1 MDGARQ
7 GLFSPTNADG
17 LGPAAAAA
25 AATPTTSRSRGS
37 LSSKL
42 SMAPDDAFAREPE
55 CGVCTKSFN
64 ILRRRHHCRSCHIAV
79 CKDCGRKAIDRKK
92 TERSRPQWYCLGCL
106 DEDATLEI
114 TGSRPTVSKRRS
126 FSSTSS
132 FAPNSQPQVTN
143 LASTAK
149 FCIECGYELPPRVK
163 FCIECGTSVRQ
174 QLMSP
179 VSVDGVTTDG
189 DRANRGFRDS
199 LGTNLMVI
207 DENSGSPTEP
217 TDGSEDD
224 TPADQEPDED
234 ASIEKKVEVETPEG
248 DEDAAAKAKE
258 YEELVARLQAEN
270 EKLRTRVEKFK
281 RKISEAERRRL
292 EREEEHARAVSEAT
306 AAAAAAA
313 TAAAGAQT
321 NSHSMAEPVAQTAS
335 ASETVAETAPTS
347 NGTGVAAKDH
357 PDYLK
362 FFKLLKMGLPAEQV
376 KMKMQASGVDP
387 SVLDDPDAI
396 IGGAAPVS
404 DSASAPAPASGSISV
419 KDDEQYAKFFKLLKM
434 GMPSEQVKLKMS
446 ASGLNPDLLDTP
458 DAPMPGSSAAAPAA
472 SSNQVMTVKEDPA
485 YEKFFKL
492 VKMGM
497 PSEQV
502 KLKMSA
508 AGLNGDLLDTP
519 DAPSPNQKA
528 GSSERGGLLAGLPP
542 PKEAVKVDPSA
553 LQASLASKLVKP
565 VPKKPEEPQ
574 LPKKETVKPNVELRP
589 LFWTRVPVNV
599 VSSTVWMKL
608 DDSHAELDVEEMEW
622 MFRKNPVDASK
633 KLDEKKKEAE
643 KVPAQPK
650 EVLLFD
656 PKRQQNVSIAIA
668 RFKMSS
674 EDIKNAIYA
683 LDGQKLGSEVL
694 NVLISIS
701 PTLEEIDLLKNY
713 DGDVKLLGNVERF
726 FLDLLTIPRYTQRI
740 KCFRYKLQFENRI
753 LETQAQL
760 DTLVAATDQV
770 TESDKFRRVLE
781 NILAIGNYLNGS
793 TPRGGAY
800 GFKLDTL
807 MKLHTLKSV
816 DPRVTLMHF
825 LLRQLEEKSPDVITF
840 AGEVPHIVE
849 AKRLSLDQLRADL
862 SSYNTELAMLKGQV
876 RASKNDHIEGDKFY
890 EVMTPFA
897 KDAEEVLEE
906 LGRDFNG
913 LETSYQELV
922 SSFGE
927 DPRKVGPMEFFTIL
941 DEFVTEFK
949 KAYRQNQTKEYQAIY
964 EEAAAARAAAE
975 AAKAERLKQEAE
987 ERQRLEE
994 ERQQNSEETK
1004 AIYAE
1009 IMSIITTWAGKHSP
1023 GNEDAVMDVFKDV
1036 SRKYGMEEMTA
1047 DEFCDQVRQCVGSK
1061 CASKIIPNSAKLL
1074 SDEEKQNSLLEAFAR
1089 FKEQVKK
1096 EKESKKQQRNSLVSP
1111 PSEGRERAGSSS
1123 AGRRRNKV
1131 VIPLPIKDIE
1141 PVVGE
1146 EAQLLHKSILE
1157 SVLAAFGGDSKKMK
1171 SFTSHTRKYGNE
1183 QITAHEFYQYLMDSF
1198 DPDFVGRLVPDLARL
1213 LQDSEKRHAL
1223 IRALCES
1230 APGWAKFAGL

>member
-1 MDGARQ
+1 MEGVRQ

-25 AATPTTSRSRGS
+25 AATPSRPRSS

-42 SMAPDDAFAREPE
+42 SMAPEDAFAREPE
-55 CGVCTKSFN
+55 CGVCSKSFN

-79 CKDCGRKAIDRKK
+79 CKECGRKAIDRKK
-92 TERSRPQWYCLGCL
+92 PERTRPQWYCMGCL

-114 TGSRPTVSKRRS
+114 TGSRPSVSKRRS
-126 FSSTSS
+126 FSASSSS
-132 FAPNSQPQVTN
+132 FAPSGPQVTS

-149 FCIECGYELPPRVK
+149 FCIECGNELPPRVK

-179 VSVDGVTTDG
+179 VSVDGVG
-189 DRANRGFRDS
+189 AGEADRGPRSQFRDS

-224 TPADQEPDED
+224 APTEED
-234 ASIEKKVEVETPEG
+234 AGEEPVDEMKKEMPEG
-248 DEDAAAKAKE
+248 DENTAAKTKE
-258 YEELVARLQAEN
+258 YEELVAQLQAEN
-270 EKLRTRVEKFK
+270 DKLRQRVEKFK

-292 EREEEHARAVSEAT
+292 EREEEHARAVSEAS

-313 TAAAGAQT
+313 TAAAEAQ
-321 NSHSMAEPVAQTAS
+321 
-335 ASETVAETAPTS
+335 TS
-347 NGTGVAAKDH
+347 NGNHPESAPQVAAATSPTAAPSSSGSGVAAKDH

-362 FFKLLKMGLPAEQV
+362 YFKLLSMGLPAEQV
-376 KMKMQASGVDP
+376 KMKMEAAGVDP
-387 SVLDDPDAI
+387 TVLDDPDAI
-396 IGGAAPVS
+396 IGGATP
-404 DSASAPAPASGSISV
+404 SAESTPSGPAGGALV
-419 KDDEQYAKFFKLLKM
+419 KDDEQYAKFFKLMKM
-434 GMPSEQVKLKMS
+434 GMPAEQIKLKMS

-458 DAPMPGSSAAAPAA
+458 DAPMPGSGSAAPQA
-472 SSNQVMTVKEDPA
+472 SSSQVTTVQEDPA

-497 PSEQV
+497 PPEQV
-502 KLKMSA
+502 KMKMSA
-508 AGLNGDLLDTP
+508 AGLNADLLDTP
-519 DAPSPNQKA
+519 DAPSPNQKTT
-528 GSSERGGLLAGLPP
+528 GGTGGGLLAGLPP

-553 LQASLASKLVKP
+553 LQASLTSKLTKKT
-565 VPKKPEEPQ
+565 VPKKSEEPA

-608 DDSHAELDVEEMEW
+608 NDSHAELDVDEMEW
-622 MFRKNPVDASK
+622 MFRKNPADAAK
-633 KLDEKKKEAE
+633 KEEKKKEE
-643 KVPAQPK
+643 KVPTQPK

-713 DGDVKLLGNVERF
+713 DGDEKLLGNVEKF

-770 TESDKFRRVLE
+770 SESDKFRRVLE

-807 MKLHTLKSV
+807 TKLHALKSI

-825 LLRQLEEKSPDVITF
+825 LLHQLEEKDPDVITF

-876 RASKNDHIEGDKFY
+876 RASKNDNIENDKFY
-890 EVMTPFA
+890 EVMSPFA

-913 LETSYQELV
+913 LETSYHELV
-922 SSFGE
+922 TSFGE
-927 DPRKVGPMEFFTIL
+927 DPRKVGPMEFFTIM

-975 AAKAERLKQEAE
+975 AEKAERLKREAE
-987 ERQRLEE
+987 ERQRQEE
-994 ERQQNSEETK
+994 ERQQNSQETK

-1023 GNEDAVMDVFKDV
+1023 GNEDAVIEQFKET
-1036 SRKYGMEEMTA
+1036 SRRFGLDEISA

-1061 CASKIIPNSAKLL
+1061 TAGKVIPNSAKLL
-1074 SDEEKQNSLLEAFAR
+1074 SDEAKCSALLEAFAR

-1096 EKESKKQQRNSLVSP
+1096 EKESKKQRNSLVSP
-1111 PSEGRERAGSSS
+1111 PSEGRDRSAS

-1131 VIPLPIKDIE
+1131 AMPIKDIE

-1157 SVLAAFGGDSKKMK
+1157 SVLQAFGGDPKKMK

-1183 QITAHEFYQYLMDSF
+1183 QITAHEFYQYLTASF

-1223 IRALCES
+1223 IIALCES

>member
-1 MDGARQ
+1 MDR

-17 LGPAAAAA
+17 LGPVAAAA
-25 AATPTTSRSRGS
+25 AATPTTSRSRASLGS
-37 LSSKL
+37 RL
-42 SMAPDDAFAREPE
+42 SMAPDDVFAREPE

-92 TERSRPQWYCLGCL
+92 PERTRPQWYCMDCL
-106 DEDATLEI
+106 DDDATLEI

-126 FSSTSS
+126 FSSSSS
-132 FAPNSQPQVTN
+132 FAPSNTPQVTN
-143 LASTAK
+143 LTSTAK

-179 VSVDGVTTDG
+179 VSVDGVGTEV
-189 DRANRGFRDS
+189 DRGNRGFRDS
-199 LGTNLMVI
+199 LGSNLMVI

-224 TPADQEPDED
+224 APVEQEPED
-234 ASIEKKVEVETPEG
+234 TASVEKKVEVETPET
-248 DEDAAAKAKE
+248 DDDAAAKANE
-258 YEELVARLQAEN
+258 FEELVAQLQAEN
-270 EKLRTRVEKFK
+270 EKLRNRVEKFK
-281 RKISEAERRRL
+281 RKVSEAERRRL

-313 TAAAGAQT
+313 TAAAEAQANT
-321 NSHSMAEPVAQTAS
+321 RTVSEPAAQAAS
-335 ASETVAETAPTS
+335 PVSSAETAPTS
-347 NGTGVAAKDH
+347 NGTGVTAKDH
-357 PDYLK
+357 PDYMK
-362 FFKLLKMGLPAEQV
+362 FFKLLTMGLPAEQV
-376 KMKMQASGVDP
+376 KMKMEASGVDP
-387 SVLDDPDAI
+387 SILDGPDAI
-396 IGGAAPVS
+396 IGGAAPS
-404 DSASAPAPASGSISV
+404 ANSASTVGGTLV

-434 GMPSEQVKLKMS
+434 GMPSEQIKLKMS

-458 DAPMPGSSAAAPAA
+458 DAPMPGTGGATAPATA
-472 SSNQVMTVKEDPA
+472 SNQVMTVKEDPA

-492 VKMGM
+492 MKMGM
-497 PSEQV
+497 PAEQV
-502 KLKMSA
+502 KMKMSA

-528 GSSERGGLLAGLPP
+528 GTSSGGLLAGLPP

-553 LQASLASKLVKP
+553 LQASLASKLNTKP
-565 VPKKPEEPQ
+565 APKKPEEPQ

-608 DDSHAELDVEEMEW
+608 NDSHAELDVEEMEW

-683 LDGQKLGSEVL
+683 LDGQTLGSEVL

-701 PTLEEIDLLKNY
+701 PTLEEIDMLKNY
-713 DGDVKLLGNVERF
+713 DGDVKLLGNVEKF

-781 NILAIGNYLNGS
+781 HILAIGNYLNGS

-825 LLRQLEEKSPDVITF
+825 LLRQLEEKAPDVITF

-975 AAKAERLKQEAE
+975 AEKAERLKREAE
-987 ERQRLEE
+987 ERQRQEE
-994 ERQQNSEETK
+994 ERQQNSQETK

-1009 IMSIITTWAGKHSP
+1009 IMSIITAWAGKHSP
-1023 GNEDAVMDVFKDV
+1023 GNEEAVIEQFKDT
-1036 SRKYGMEEMTA
+1036 SRKLGMDEITA
-1047 DEFCDQVRQCVGSK
+1047 DEFCDQVRLCVGSK
-1061 CASKIIPNSAKLL
+1061 CASKIIPNSAKLV
-1074 SDEEKQNSLLEAFAR
+1074 SGEEKQNGLLEAFAR

-1131 VIPLPIKDIE
+1131 VVPLPIKDIE

-1157 SVLAAFGGDSKKMK
+1157 SVLAAFGGDPKKMK

>member
-1 MDGARQ
+1 MEGSTRRD
-7 GLFSPTNADG
+7 LFSPTNTSGVSPVTAT
-17 LGPAAAAA
+17 AAAV
-25 AATPTTSRSRGS
+25 TPSRSRTRASLGS
-37 LSSKL
+37 RL
-42 SMAPDDAFAREPE
+42 SMAPEAAFAREPE
-55 CGVCTKSFN
+55 CGVCSKSFN
-64 ILRRRHHCRSCHIAV
+64 ILRRRHHCRCCHIAV
-79 CKDCGRKAIDRKK
+79 CKECGCKAIDRKK
-92 TERSRPQWYCLGCL
+92 TERIRPQWYCMGCL
-106 DEDATLEI
+106 NDDATLEI
-114 TGSRPTVSKRRS
+114 TSLRPPSGSKRRMS
-126 FSSTSS
+126 LTFSVP
-132 FAPNSQPQVTN
+132 PNPPQVTN
-143 LASTAK
+143 LTSTTK

-179 VSVDGVTTDG
+179 VSVSGVEAGEVDGG
-189 DRANRGFRDS
+189 NHGS
-199 LGTNLMVI
+199 NLVVI
-207 DENSGSPTEP
+207 DENNGSPTDQ
-217 TDGSEDD
+217 TDGSDD
-224 TPADQEPDED
+224 DAPMEEEQE
-234 ASIEKKVEVETPEG
+234 ITVEKK
-248 DEDAAAKAKE
+248 
-258 YEELVARLQAEN
+258 AEN
-270 EKLRTRVEKFK
+270 EKLRNRVEKFK
-281 RKISEAERRRL
+281 HKMLEPERRRL
-292 EREEEHARAVSEAT
+292 EREEEHARTVAEAT
-306 AAAAAAA
+306 AVAAAAAMA
-313 TAAAGAQT
+313 TVEAQT
-321 NSHSMAEPVAQTAS
+321 TKRRALEPVLQVAS
-335 ASETVAETAPTS
+335 TVIAEEAPHSTR
-347 NGTGVAAKDH
+347 TGIAAKDH

-362 FFKLLKMGLPAEQV
+362 FFKLLTMGLPAEQV

-387 SVLDDPDAI
+387 SILDEPDVI
-396 IGGAAPVS
+396 IEGAAP
-404 DSASAPAPASGSISV
+404 SANNAAAVLMTSSGNLV
-419 KDDEQYAKFFKLLKM
+419 KNDEQYAKFFKLLTM
-434 GMPSEQVKLKMS
+434 GMPSEQIKLKMS
-446 ASGLNPDLLDTP
+446 SSGLNPDLLDTP
-458 DAPMPGSSAAAPAA
+458 DAPMPGSSVAATAAAT
-472 SSNQVMTVKEDPA
+472 SNQVMTVKGDPA

-492 VKMGM
+492 LKMGM
-497 PSEQV
+497 PAEQV
-502 KLKMSA
+502 KMKMSA
-508 AGLNGDLLDTP
+508 AGVSADLLDTP

-528 GSSERGGLLAGLPP
+528 ADSGGGGLLAGLPP
-542 PKEAVKVDPSA
+542 PAKAVKVDPSV
-553 LQASLASKLVKP
+553 LEASLALKLGKP
-565 VPKKPEEPQ
+565 TTPEQSEEPQ
-574 LPKKETVKPNVELRP
+574 LPKKNTVKPNVELRP

-608 DDSHAELDVEEMEW
+608 NDSRAELDVEEMEW

-633 KLDEKKKEAE
+633 KQDEKRKEAE
-643 KVPAQPK
+643 KVPVQPK

-674 EDIKNAIYA
+674 KDIKEAIYA
-683 LDGQKLGSEVL
+683 LDSQKLGSEVV

-701 PTLEEIDLLKNY
+701 PTLEEIDMLKNY
-713 DGDVKLLGNVERF
+713 DGDAKLLGNVEKF

-753 LETQAQL
+753 LETQAQM
-760 DTLVAATDQV
+760 DTLIAATDQV

-781 NILAIGNYLNGS
+781 HILAIGNYLNGG

-816 DPRVTLMHF
+816 DPRITLMHF
-825 LLRQLEEKSPDVITF
+825 LLHHLEEKIPDVITF

-862 SSYNTELAMLKGQV
+862 SSYNAELSVLKGQV

-906 LGRDFNG
+906 LRRDFTG
-913 LETSYQELV
+913 LKTSYEELV

-927 DPRKVGPMEFFTIL
+927 DPRKLGPMEFFTIL

-964 EEAAAARAAAE
+964 EEAAAARVTAE
-975 AAKAERLKQEAE
+975 AEKAERLKCEAE
-987 ERQRLEE
+987 ERQRQEE
-994 ERQQNSEETK
+994 DRQEKSQETRG
-1004 AIYAE
+1004 IYAD
-1009 IMSIITTWAGKHSP
+1009 IMSVITTWTAKRSP
-1023 GNEDAVMDVFKDV
+1023 GNEDAVIEQFKDT
-1036 SRKYGMEEMTA
+1036 SRKFGMDELTA
-1047 DEFCDQVRQCVGSK
+1047 DAFCDQVRQCVGSK

-1074 SDEEKQNSLLEAFAR
+1074 SDEGKQSALLEAFAR
-1089 FKEQVKK
+1089 FKEALKK
-1096 EKESKKQQRNSLVSP
+1096 EKESKKQQRNSLVSLP
-1111 PSEGRERAGSSS
+1111 TKGRERAGSSS

-1131 VIPLPIKDIE
+1131 VPIKDVE

-1157 SVLAAFGGDSKKMK
+1157 AVLVAFGGDVKKMK

-1183 QITAHEFYQYLMDSF
+1183 QITAYEFYQYLIDSF

>member
-1 MDGARQ
+1 MEGARQ

-25 AATPTTSRSRGS
+25 AAVTPTTSRSRAS

-42 SMAPDDAFAREPE
+42 SMAPDDAFAREPD
-55 CGVCTKSFN
+55 CGVCSKSFN

-79 CKDCGRKAIDRKK
+79 CKECGRKAVDRKK
-92 TERSRPQWYCLGCL
+92 PVRSRPQWYCLGCL
-106 DEDATLEI
+106 DDDATLEI
-114 TGSRPTVSKRRS
+114 TGSRPTASKRRS
-126 FSSTSS
+126 FSTSSSS
-132 FAPNSQPQVTN
+132 FAPTNAPQVTN
-143 LASTAK
+143 LTSTAK
-149 FCIECGYELPPRVK
+149 FCIECGYELPLRVK

-174 QLMSP
+174 QVMSP
-179 VSVDGVTTDG
+179 VSVDGVG
-189 DRANRGFRDS
+189 AAEIDRGNRGFRDS
-199 LGTNLMVI
+199 LGTNLLVI
-207 DENSGSPTEP
+207 DEHSGSPTEP

-224 TPADQEPDED
+224 APVEQEPED
-234 ASIEKKVEVETPEG
+234 HDPVEKKVEVAAPEG
-248 DEDAAAKAKE
+248 DEYTAAKTKE
-258 YEELVARLQAEN
+258 YEELVAQLQAEN

-281 RKISEAERRRL
+281 HKISEAERRRQ

-306 AAAAAAA
+306 AAA
-313 TAAAGAQT
+313 TAAAEAQA
-321 NSHSMAEPVAQTAS
+321 N
-335 ASETVAETAPTS
+335 
-347 NGTGVAAKDH
+347 N
-357 PDYLK
+357 
-362 FFKLLKMGLPAEQV
+362 
-376 KMKMQASGVDP
+376 
-387 SVLDDPDAI
+387 
-396 IGGAAPVS
+396 
-404 DSASAPAPASGSISV
+404 
-419 KDDEQYAKFFKLLKM
+419 
-434 GMPSEQVKLKMS
+434 
-446 ASGLNPDLLDTP
+446 
-458 DAPMPGSSAAAPAA
+458 
-472 SSNQVMTVKEDPA
+472 
-485 YEKFFKL
+485 
-492 VKMGM
+492 
-497 PSEQV
+497 
-502 KLKMSA
+502 
-508 AGLNGDLLDTP
+508 
-519 DAPSPNQKA
+519 
-528 GSSERGGLLAGLPP
+528 RRLPP
-542 PKEAVKVDPSA
+542 PTEAVKVDPSA
-553 LQASLASKLVKP
+553 LKASLASKLNNKAA
-565 VPKKPEEPQ
+565 PKKPEEPQ

-608 DDSHAELDVEEMEW
+608 NDSHAEMDVDEMEW

-633 KLDEKKKEAE
+633 KIDEKKKEAE
-643 KVPAQPK
+643 KVLAQPK

-701 PTLEEIDLLKNY
+701 PTLEEIDMLKNY
-713 DGDVKLLGNVERF
+713 DGDVKLLGNVEKF

-770 TESDKFRRVLE
+770 AESDKFRRVLE
-781 NILAIGNYLNGS
+781 HILAIGNYLNGS

-913 LETSYQELV
+913 LETCYQELV

-927 DPRKVGPMEFFTIL
+927 DPRKVGPMEFFNIL

-949 KAYRQNQTKEYQAIY
+949 KAYRQNQTKEYQTIY
-964 EEAAAARAAAE
+964 EEAAAARAAAVAE
-975 AAKAERLKQEAE
+975 KAERLKHEAE

-994 ERQQNSEETK
+994 ERQQNSQETK

-1009 IMSIITTWAGKHSP
+1009 IMSIITAWAGKHSP
-1023 GNEDAVMDVFKDV
+1023 GNEDAVIEQFKES
-1036 SRKYGMEEMTA
+1036 SRKFGLDEITA

-1061 CASKIIPNSAKLL
+1061 TAGKIIPNSAKLL
-1074 SDEEKQNSLLEAFAR
+1074 SDEEKQSVLLEAFAR
-1089 FKEQVKK
+1089 FKGQVKK

-1131 VIPLPIKDIE
+1131 TVPLPIKDIE

-1157 SVLAAFGGDSKKMK
+1157 SVLAAFGGDPKKMK

-1183 QITAHEFYQYLMDSF
+1183 QITAHEFYQYLMESF

>member
-1 MDGARQ
+1 METMTTSSRRQ
-7 GLFSPTNADG
+7 GFVSPTYVRSPVA
-17 LGPAAAAA
+17 PSSTTT
-25 AATPTTSRSRGS
+25 ATPSSRSQRASRGTSRVNIT
-37 LSSKL
+37 
-42 SMAPDDAFAREPE
+42 PTEDAFAQ
-55 CGVCTKSFN
+55 CGSKAMD
-64 ILRRRHHCRSCHIAV
+64 CR
-79 CKDCGRKAIDRKK
+79 K
-92 TERSRPQWYCLGCL
+92 TERRRPQWYCMGCL
-106 DEDATLEI
+106 EKDVMLEI
-114 TGSRPTVSKRRS
+114 TGSRPIGSKHRS
-126 FSSTSS
+126 FLANPATCQGPLHLPQ
-132 FAPNSQPQVTN
+132 ATTNVPNTV
-143 LASTAK
+143 K
-149 FCIECGYELPPRVK
+149 FCIECGYELPSRVK

-179 VSVDGVTTDG
+179 TSADDGVGAGEVDRGNQGLG
-189 DRANRGFRDS
+189 DLTES
-199 LGTNLMVI
+199 NLVVI
-207 DENSGSPTEP
+207 DEKSGSPTEQ

-224 TPADQEPDED
+224 ALAEEEEEEKSTA
-234 ASIEKKVEVETPEG
+234 EKKVDVEKKVDAEILEED
-248 DEDAAAKAKE
+248 DEAAAKAKE
-258 YEELVARLQAEN
+258 VEQLVAQLQAEN
-270 EKLRTRVEKFK
+270 DKLRNCVEKFK
-281 RKISEAERRRL
+281 RKILEAERRRL
-292 EREEEHARAVSEAT
+292 EREEEHARAVLEAT
-306 AAAAAAA
+306 MAA
-313 TAAAGAQT
+313 TEAQT
-321 NSHSMAEPVAQTAS
+321 NHRR
-335 ASETVAETAPTS
+335 ASEPIPPIASTVTAEMVPVS
-347 NGTGVAAKDH
+347 NNTGVAAKDH
-357 PDYLK
+357 PDYMK

-387 SVLDDPDAI
+387 SILDEPDGI
-396 IGGAAPVS
+396 IGGAALSLNNVAA
-404 DSASAPAPASGSISV
+404 ASVLSSGNLV
-419 KDDEQYAKFFKLLKM
+419 KNDEQYAKFFKLLKM
-434 GMPSEQVKLKMS
+434 GMPSEQVKLKMI

-458 DAPMPGSSAAAPAA
+458 DAPMPGSAA
-472 SSNQVMTVKEDPA
+472 SPVVTSNPVMTVKEDPA

-492 VKMGM
+492 IKMGM
-497 PSEQV
+497 PAEQV
-502 KLKMSA
+502 KMKMSA
-508 AGLNGDLLDTP
+508 AGVNADLLDMP

-528 GSSERGGLLAGLPP
+528 ASSGGSLLAGLPP
-542 PKEAVKVDPSA
+542 PAEAVKVD
-553 LQASLASKLVKP
+553 SLALKASAKLDKTAA
-565 VPKKPEEPQ
+565 PKQSEEPQ

-608 DDSHAELDVEEMEW
+608 NDSHAELDVEEMEW

-633 KLDEKKKEAE
+633 KQDEKKKESE
-643 KVPAQPK
+643 KVPVQPK

-701 PTLEEIDLLKNY
+701 PTLEEIDMLKNY
-713 DGDVKLLGNVERF
+713 DGDKKLLGNVERF
-726 FLDLLTIPRYTQRI
+726 FLELLTIPRYTQRI
-740 KCFRYKLQFENRI
+740 KCFRYKLQFESRI
-753 LETQAQL
+753 LETQAQM

-770 TESDKFRRVLE
+770 AESDKFRRVLE
-781 NILAIGNYLNGS
+781 HILAIGNYLNGS

-825 LLRQLEEKSPDVITF
+825 LLRQLEEKAPDVITF
-840 AGEVPHIVE
+840 AGEVPHIAE

-862 SSYNTELAMLKGQV
+862 STYNTELAMLKGQV

-897 KDAEEVLEE
+897 KDAGEVLEE
-906 LGRDFNG
+906 LGRDFDG
-913 LETSYQELV
+913 LKTSYHELV

-927 DPRKVGPMEFFTIL
+927 DPRKVGPTEFFTIL

-964 EEAAAARAAAE
+964 EEAAAARSAAE
-975 AAKAERLKQEAE
+975 AEKAERLKREAE
-987 ERQRLEE
+987 ERQRQEE
-994 ERQQNSEETK
+994 ERQENSRETK
-1004 AIYAE
+1004 EIYAD
-1009 IMSIITTWAGKHSP
+1009 IVSVITSWAGKHSP
-1023 GNEDAVMDVFKDV
+1023 GNEDAVMEQFKV
-1036 SRKYGMEEMTA
+1036 TSRKFGMDELTA
-1047 DEFCDQVRQCVGSK
+1047 DEFCDLVRQCVGSK

-1074 SDEEKQNSLLEAFAR
+1074 SDDRKQNALLEAFAR
-1089 FKEQVKK
+1089 FKEHLKK
-1096 EKESKKQQRNSLVSP
+1096 EKESKKQQRNSFVSP
-1111 PSEGRERAGSSS
+1111 LSEGRKRAGSSS
-1123 AGRRRNKV
+1123 AGRRRNKT
-1131 VIPLPIKDIE
+1131 PLPIKDIE

-1157 SVLAAFGGDSKKMK
+1157 AVLAAFGGDAKRMK
-1171 SFTSHTRKYGNE
+1171 TFTSHTRKYGNE
-1183 QITAHEFYQYLMDSF
+1183 QITAHEFYQYLVDSF

>member
-1 MDGARQ
+1 MEGARQ
-7 GLFSPTNADG
+7 ALFSPTNADG

-25 AATPTTSRSRGS
+25 AATPSRPRSS

-42 SMAPDDAFAREPE
+42 SMAPEDAFAREPE

-79 CKDCGRKAIDRKK
+79 CKECGRKAIDKK
-92 TERSRPQWYCLGCL
+92 KPERTRPQWYCMGCL

-114 TGSRPTVSKRRS
+114 TGSRPT
-126 FSSTSS
+126 
-132 FAPNSQPQVTN
+132 
-143 LASTAK
+143 
-149 FCIECGYELPPRVK
+149 
-163 FCIECGTSVRQ
+163 
-174 QLMSP
+174 
-179 VSVDGVTTDG
+179 
-189 DRANRGFRDS
+189 
-199 LGTNLMVI
+199 VI

-224 TPADQEPDED
+224 APAEED
-234 ASIEKKVEVETPEG
+234 ASEEPVDEMKKEVPEDG
-248 DEDAAAKAKE
+248 DNAAAKAKE
-258 YEELVARLQAEN
+258 
-270 EKLRTRVEKFK
+270 
-281 RKISEAERRRL
+281 
-292 EREEEHARAVSEAT
+292 
-306 AAAAAAA
+306 
-313 TAAAGAQT
+313 
-321 NSHSMAEPVAQTAS
+321 
-335 ASETVAETAPTS
+335 TAPS
-347 NGTGVAAKDH
+347 
-357 PDYLK
+357 
-362 FFKLLKMGLPAEQV
+362 AE
-376 KMKMQASGVDP
+376 
-387 SVLDDPDAI
+387 
-396 IGGAAPVS
+396 
-404 DSASAPAPASGSISV
+404 SAPAGPAGGVLV
-419 KDDEQYAKFFKLLKM
+419 KDNEQYAKFFKLLKM
-434 GMPSEQVKLKMS
+434 GMPAEQIKLKMS

-458 DAPMPGSSAAAPAA
+458 DSPMPGSGSAAPQTA
-472 SSNQVMTVKEDPA
+472 SSQVTTVKEDPA

-492 VKMGM
+492 MKMGM

-502 KLKMSA
+502 KMKMSA
-508 AGLNGDLLDTP
+508 AGLDVDLLDTP

-528 GSSERGGLLAGLPP
+528 SIATGAGSGLLAGLPP
-542 PKEAVKVDPSA
+542 PTEAVKVDPSA
-553 LQASLASKLVKP
+553 LQASLASKLTKKTT
-565 VPKKPEEPQ
+565 PKKPEEPV

-608 DDSHAELDVEEMEW
+608 NDSHAELDVDEMEW
-622 MFRKNPVDASK
+622 MFRKNPADAARK
-633 KLDEKKKEAE
+633 EEKKKEE
-643 KVPAQPK
+643 KVPTQPK

-713 DGDVKLLGNVERF
+713 DGDEKLLGNVEKF

-740 KCFRYKLQFENRI
+740 KCFRYNLQFENRI

-770 TESDKFRRVLE
+770 SESDKFRRVLE

-807 MKLHTLKSV
+807 TKLHALKSI

-825 LLRQLEEKSPDVITF
+825 LLHQLEEKDPDVITF

-876 RASKNDHIEGDKFY
+876 RASKNDKIENDKFY
-890 EVMTPFA
+890 EVMSPFA

-913 LETSYQELV
+913 LETSYHELV
-922 SSFGE
+922 TSFGE
-927 DPRKVGPMEFFTIL
+927 DPRKVGPMEFFTVM

-949 KAYRQNQTKEYQAIY
+949 KAYRQNQTKEYQTIY

-975 AAKAERLKQEAE
+975 AEKAERLKREAE
-987 ERQRLEE
+987 ERQRQEE
-994 ERQQNSEETK
+994 ERQQNSQETK

-1023 GNEDAVMDVFKDV
+1023 GNENAVIEQFKET
-1036 SRKYGMEEMTA
+1036 SRRFGLDEISA

-1061 CASKIIPNSAKLL
+1061 TAGKIIPNSAKLL
-1074 SDEEKQNSLLEAFAR
+1074 SDEAKRSTLLEAFAR

-1096 EKESKKQQRNSLVSP
+1096 EKESKKQRNSLVSP
-1111 PSEGRERAGSSS
+1111 PSEARDRSSS

-1131 VIPLPIKDIE
+1131 AMPIKDIE

-1157 SVLAAFGGDSKKMK
+1157 SVLQAFSGDSKKMK

-1183 QITAHEFYQYLMDSF
+1183 QITAHEFYQYLTASF

-1223 IRALCES
+1223 IIALCES

>member
-1 MDGARQ
+1 MEGARH
-7 GLFSPTNADG
+7 GLFSPTHADG
-17 LGPAAAAA
+17 LGPAAV
-25 AATPTTSRSRGS
+25 TPTTSRSRAS

-42 SMAPDDAFAREPE
+42 SLAPDDAFAREPE

-79 CKDCGRKAIDRKK
+79 CKECGRKAVDRKK
-92 TERSRPQWYCLGCL
+92 PERARPQWYCMGCL
-106 DEDATLEI
+106 EDDATLEV
-114 TGSRPTVSKRRS
+114 TGSRPSASKRCS

-132 FAPNSQPQVTN
+132 FAPSSAPQVTN

-149 FCIECGYELPPRVK
+149 FCIECGYELPARVK

-179 VSVDGVTTDG
+179 VSVDGVGAADA
-189 DRANRGFRDS
+189 DRGTRGFRDS

-224 TPADQEPDED
+224 AHPEQESED
-234 ASIEKKVEVETPEG
+234 DVAVEKKVQLETPEG
-248 DEDAAAKAKE
+248 EGDEDTGAKAKE
-258 YEELVARLQAEN
+258 YEELVAQLQAEN
-270 EKLRTRVEKFK
+270 EKLRNRVEKFK
-281 RKISEAERRRL
+281 RKASEAERRRL

-306 AAAAAAA
+306 AAAVAAAA
-313 TAAAGAQT
+313 EAKASERPTQAASVPAAA
-321 NSHSMAEPVAQTAS
+321 VA
-335 ASETVAETAPTS
+335 APTS
-347 NGTGVAAKDH
+347 NGTGVATKDH

-362 FFKLLKMGLPAEQV
+362 YFKLLTMGLPAEQV
-376 KMKMQASGVDP
+376 KMKMEAAGVDP
-387 SVLDDPDAI
+387 SILDDPDAI
-396 IGGAAPVS
+396 IGGAAPS
-404 DSASAPAPASGSISV
+404 GDCASAPPAGALV

-434 GMPSEQVKLKMS
+434 GMPAEQIKLKMS

-458 DAPMPGSSAAAPAA
+458 DAPMPGSGAVAAPAA
-472 SSNQVMTVKEDPA
+472 AANQVMTVKEDPA

-492 VKMGM
+492 IKMGM
-497 PSEQV
+497 PPEQV
-502 KLKMSA
+502 KMKMSA
-508 AGLNGDLLDTP
+508 AGLNADWLDTP

-528 GSSERGGLLAGLPP
+528 VGGSGGGGLLAGLPP
-542 PKEAVKVDPSA
+542 PTEAVKVDPSA
-553 LQASLASKLVKP
+553 LKASLASKLNKGA
-565 VPKKPEEPQ
+565 PKKPEEPQ

-608 DDSHAELDVEEMEW
+608 NDSHAELDVDEMEW
-622 MFRKNPVDASK
+622 MFRKNPVEASK
-633 KLDEKKKEAE
+633 KMDEKKKEAE

-701 PTLEEIDLLKNY
+701 PTLEEIDMLKNY
-713 DGDVKLLGNVERF
+713 DGDVKLLGNVEKF

-770 TESDKFRRVLE
+770 VESDKFRRILE

-825 LLRQLEEKSPDVITF
+825 LLRQLEEKAPDVITF

-876 RASKNDHIEGDKFY
+876 GASKNDHIEGDKFY

-922 SSFGE
+922 GSFGE
-927 DPRKVGPMEFFTIL
+927 DPRKVGPMEFFSIL

-949 KAYRQNQTKEYQAIY
+949 KAYRQNQTKEYQTIY
-964 EEAAAARAAAE
+964 EEATAARAAAE
-975 AAKAERLKQEAE
+975 AEKAEQLKREAE
-987 ERQRLEE
+987 ERQRQEE
-994 ERQQNSEETK
+994 ERQQNSAETK

-1023 GNEDAVMDVFKDV
+1023 GNEDAVIEQFKDI
-1036 SRKYGMEEMTA
+1036 SRRFGMEEITA

-1061 CASKIIPNSAKLL
+1061 CASKIIPNSATLL
-1074 SDEEKQNSLLEAFAR
+1074 SDEVKQNVLLEALAR

-1096 EKESKKQQRNSLVSP
+1096 EKDSKKQQRNSLLSP

-1131 VIPLPIKDIE
+1131 VVTLPIKDIE

-1157 SVLAAFGGDSKKMK
+1157 SVLAAFGGDPKKMK

>member
-1 MDGARQ
+1 
-7 GLFSPTNADG
+7 
-17 LGPAAAAA
+17 
-25 AATPTTSRSRGS
+25 
-37 LSSKL
+37 
-42 SMAPDDAFAREPE
+42 
-55 CGVCTKSFN
+55 
-64 ILRRRHHCRSCHIAV
+64 
-79 CKDCGRKAIDRKK
+79 
-92 TERSRPQWYCLGCL
+92 
-106 DEDATLEI
+106 
-114 TGSRPTVSKRRS
+114 
-126 FSSTSS
+126 
-132 FAPNSQPQVTN
+132 
-143 LASTAK
+143 
-149 FCIECGYELPPRVK
+149 
-163 FCIECGTSVRQ
+163 
-174 QLMSP
+174 
-179 VSVDGVTTDG
+179 
-189 DRANRGFRDS
+189 
-199 LGTNLMVI
+199 
-207 DENSGSPTEP
+207 
-217 TDGSEDD
+217 
-224 TPADQEPDED
+224 
-234 ASIEKKVEVETPEG
+234 
-248 DEDAAAKAKE
+248 
-258 YEELVARLQAEN
+258 
-270 EKLRTRVEKFK
+270 
-281 RKISEAERRRL
+281 
-292 EREEEHARAVSEAT
+292 
-306 AAAAAAA
+306 
-313 TAAAGAQT
+313 
-321 NSHSMAEPVAQTAS
+321 
-335 ASETVAETAPTS
+335 
-347 NGTGVAAKDH
+347 
-357 PDYLK
+357 
-362 FFKLLKMGLPAEQV
+362 
-376 KMKMQASGVDP
+376 MQAAGVDP

-396 IGGAAPVS
+396 IGGAAPS
-404 DSASAPAPASGSISV
+404 ADSVSAPPAAAGGTLV

-434 GMPSEQVKLKMS
+434 GMPAEQIKLKMS

-458 DAPMPGSSAAAPAA
+458 DAPMAASGGGGAAAPTTA
-472 SSNQVMTVKEDPA
+472 SNQVMTLREDPA

-497 PSEQV
+497 PLEQV
-502 KLKMSA
+502 KMKMSA
-508 AGLNGDLLDTP
+508 AGLNADLLDTP

-528 GSSERGGLLAGLPP
+528 ADSSGGGGLLAGLPP
-542 PKEAVKVDPSA
+542 PTEAVKVDPSA
-553 LQASLASKLVKP
+553 LKTSLSLKLNKAA
-565 VPKKPEEPQ
+565 PKKPEEPQ

-608 DDSHAELDVEEMEW
+608 NDSHAELDVDEMEW
-622 MFRKNPVDASK
+622 MFRKNPVEASK
-633 KLDEKKKEAE
+633 KMDEKKKEAE

-683 LDGQKLGSEVL
+683 LDGQKLGSE
-694 NVLISIS
+694 
-701 PTLEEIDLLKNY
+701 
-713 DGDVKLLGNVERF
+713 
-726 FLDLLTIPRYTQRI
+726 
-740 KCFRYKLQFENRI
+740 
-753 LETQAQL
+753 AQL

-781 NILAIGNYLNGS
+781 HILAIGNYLNGS

-825 LLRQLEEKSPDVITF
+825 LLRQLEEKAPDVITF

-949 KAYRQNQTKEYQAIY
+949 KAYRQNQTKEYQTIY

-975 AAKAERLKQEAE
+975 AEKAERLKREAE
-987 ERQRLEE
+987 ERQRQEE
-994 ERQQNSEETK
+994 ERQQNSLETK
-1004 AIYAE
+1004 ATYAE
-1009 IMSIITTWAGKHSP
+1009 IMSIITSWAGKHSP
-1023 GNEDAVMDVFKDV
+1023 GNEDAVIEQFKDI
-1036 SRKYGMEEMTA
+1036 SRRFGLDEITA

-1074 SDEEKQNSLLEAFAR
+1074 SDEAKQNVLLEALAR

-1131 VIPLPIKDIE
+1131 VVPLPIKDIE

-1157 SVLAAFGGDSKKMK
+1157 SVLAAFGGDPKKMK

>member
-1 MDGARQ
+1 MDQ
-7 GLFSPTNADG
+7 GLVSPTNADG
-17 LGPAAAAA
+17 LGRAAAAA
-25 AATPTTSRSRGS
+25 AATPTASRSRAS
-37 LSSKL
+37 LGSKL
-42 SMAPDDAFAREPE
+42 SMAPDDVFAREPE

-79 CKDCGRKAIDRKK
+79 CKECGRKAIDRKK
-92 TERSRPQWYCLGCL
+92 PERTRPQWYCMDCL
-106 DEDATLEI
+106 DDDATLEI

-126 FSSTSS
+126 FSSTTS
-132 FAPNSQPQVTN
+132 FAPNNTPQVTN
-143 LASTAK
+143 LTSTAK

-179 VSVDGVTTDG
+179 VSVDGVGTEV
-189 DRANRGFRDS
+189 DRGNRGFRDS
-199 LGTNLMVI
+199 LGSNLMVI
-207 DENSGSPTEP
+207 DEHSGSPTEP

-224 TPADQEPDED
+224 APTEQEPEET
-234 ASIEKKVEVETPEG
+234 IPLEKKVEVETPET
-248 DEDAAAKAKE
+248 DDVEAKAKE
-258 YEELVARLQAEN
+258 FEELVAQLQAEN
-270 EKLRTRVEKFK
+270 EKLRNRVEKFK
-281 RKISEAERRRL
+281 RKATEAERRRL

-313 TAAAGAQT
+313 TAAAEVQA
-321 NSHSMAEPVAQTAS
+321 NNRS
-335 ASETVAETAPTS
+335 ASEPTTQAPADTATTS

-362 FFKLLKMGLPAEQV
+362 FFKLLTMGLPAEQV

-387 SVLDDPDAI
+387 SILDDPDAI
-396 IGGAAPVS
+396 IGGAAS
-404 DSASAPAPASGSISV
+404 STDNASAPTASGGTLV

-434 GMPSEQVKLKMS
+434 GMPSEQIKLKMS

-458 DAPMPGSSAAAPAA
+458 DAPMPGSGAGAPAA
-472 SSNQVMTVKEDPA
+472 TSNQLMTVKEDPA

-497 PSEQV
+497 PPEQV
-502 KLKMSA
+502 KMKMSA
-508 AGLNGDLLDTP
+508 AGLNEDLLDTP

-528 GSSERGGLLAGLPP
+528 GSTGGGLLAGLPP

-553 LQASLASKLVKP
+553 LQASLASKVNKKP
-565 VPKKPEEPQ
+565 VAKKPEEPQ

-608 DDSHAELDVEEMEW
+608 NDSHAELDVDEMEW

-701 PTLEEIDLLKNY
+701 PTLEEIDMLKNY
-713 DGDVKLLGNVERF
+713 DGDVKLLGNVEKF

-740 KCFRYKLQFENRI
+740 KCFRFKLQFENRI

-781 NILAIGNYLNGS
+781 HILAIGNYLNGS

-807 MKLHTLKSV
+807 MKLHTLKSI

-825 LLRQLEEKSPDVITF
+825 LLRQLEEKAPDVITF

-975 AAKAERLKQEAE
+975 AEKAERLKREAE
-987 ERQRLEE
+987 ERQRQDE
-994 ERQQNSEETK
+994 ERQQNSQETK

-1023 GNEDAVMDVFKDV
+1023 GNEEAVIDQFKDT
-1036 SRKYGMEEMTA
+1036 SRKFGLDEITA

-1074 SDEEKQNSLLEAFAR
+1074 SDEEKQNALLEAFAR